1 MEKLEIVVL
10 DINHD
15 QLKGV
20 TFVDFYKMMEK
31 VGDEE
36 TICDF
41 GVYVSDIDAGSEALT
56 LNLKKGDL
64 VMFMNDEDFLSCTA
78 AQFKTQLSKVG
89 NSRIS
94 LTLGRNAAK
103 EELNL

>member
-1 MEKLEIVVL
+1 MEKLDIVVL
-10 DINHD
+10 EINHAA
-15 QLKGV
+15 LVGV

-41 GVYVSDIDAGSEALT
+41 GVYVSEIDADSEALK
-56 LNLKKGDL
+56 LDLKKGDL

-89 NSRIS
+89 NARIS
-94 LTLGRNAAK
+94 LTLGRNSAK
-103 EELNL
+103 EEPDI